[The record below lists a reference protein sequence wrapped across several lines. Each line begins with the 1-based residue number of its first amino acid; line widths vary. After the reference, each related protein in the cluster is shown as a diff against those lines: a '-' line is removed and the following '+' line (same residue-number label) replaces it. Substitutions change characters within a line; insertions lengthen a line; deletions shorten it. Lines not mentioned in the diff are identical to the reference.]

1 MKRILFFLFIQI
13 SVIFSLMADDGGTT
27 NVENWTYGNIYVKEP
42 NDKIALEK
50 ELMICSMDSVTAIF
64 VFKNTTDDTV
74 TVDCAFPIDVVLP
87 YSLGNTGEEIEY
99 LEDAINRCYSYRVLK
114 LLLGTKESFEPREV
128 LREGGVICLTDR
140 IEKLVRQH
148 DKELRLMSI
157 DQFNSYVDT
166 LLKKDE
172 HGLKPNCV
180 IEQDGKTID
189 LLNVGIESSV
199 YTDRVKLKNE
209 IKMQFHFHH
218 KLKFLPNAYS
228 KVVVKYEVESVKQ
241 TYDGFY
247 SYFYDISTG
256 GTWKNGIINSF
267 MLITQNCDFND
278 RHSKQKFEYICLDE
292 LEHCGIYSKINF
304 KPSKNEYFEFEQNY
318 IVGYEHD
325 AYPYPEYKDLKSINL
340 KDLNASQS
348 WNNIEAMMDKDRFT
362 SCAVTDWK
370 NATLEFTL
378 PKDAYGPYM
387 YNGTIGTIINKEN
400 FDSYIES
407 LKIDTISPWEIMP
420 DDPSVYDYNRVNE
433 ILIER
438 LDGDMSDSISLN
450 VEYTDPRKFPCLF
463 DWYRFNHI
471 ETLHFF
477 PAGRYR
483 LSIKGINPGVVT
495 QDTTCITEFC
505 FLPIGAC
512 MAEIFKN
519 DYYSEIP
526 IFQKIF
532 DMSKCTT
539 DNSSVEKKD
548 TVSVVEPMTMD
559 TVPSTVISATP
570 KVVILNREIPLSV
583 LIGALIFTVFIILG
597 CVYWQKKH
605 KI

>member
-1 MKRILFFLFIQI
+1 MKRILFILFIQL
-13 SVIFSLMADDGGTT
+13 SAIFSLMADDGGTT
-27 NVENWTYGNIYVKEP
+27 NVEDWTYGNIYVKEP

-50 ELMICSMDSVTAIF
+50 ELMVCSMDSITAIF

-74 TVDCAFPIDVVLP
+74 AVDCAFPIDVVLP
-87 YSLGNTGEEIEY
+87 YTIENVKENEY
-99 LEDAINRCYSYRVLK
+99 ELWRCYSFRVLRM
-114 LLLGTKESFEPREV
+114 LLGTKDTIDPKEV
-128 LREGGVICLTDR
+128 VGLGGSIAINDR
-140 IEKLVRQH
+140 IKELVQQH
-148 DKELRLMSI
+148 DKELRVMSWKNYVGYI
-157 DQFNSYVDT
+157 DSLELENTMSTSFSKNSYIP
-166 LLKKDE
+166 E
-172 HGLKPNCV
+172 CE
-180 IEQDGKTID
+180 IEQNGQFVDIQ
-189 LLNVGIESSV
+189 NVGIESSV
-199 YTDRVKLKNE
+199 SSKE

-218 KLKFLPNAYS
+218 QLKFLPNAYS
-228 KVVVKYEVESVKQ
+228 KVVVKYGVESMKQ
-241 TYDGFY
+241 NYNGEYGYT
-247 SYFYDISTG
+247 YDISTG

-267 MLITQNCDFND
+267 MLITQNCDLYD

-292 LEHCGIYSKINF
+292 LEHCGIHSIMNF
-304 KPSKNEYFEFEQNY
+304 KPSKNEYFKFVQNY

-325 AYPYPEYKDLKSINL
+325 AYPYPEYKDLKYITL
-340 KDLNASQS
+340 KDLNASPS
-348 WNNIEAMMDKDRFT
+348 WKNIEAMMDKDRFT
-362 SCAVTDWK
+362 SCAITDWK

-477 PAGRYR
+477 PAGKYR

-512 MAEIFKN
+512 MAEILKN

-583 LIGALIFTVFIILG
+583 LIGALIFTVLIILG

>member
-1 MKRILFFLFIQI
+1 MKRILFILFIQL
-13 SVIFSLMADDGGTT
+13 SAIFSLMADDGGTT
-27 NVENWTYGNIYVKEP
+27 NVEDWTYGNIYVKEP

-50 ELMICSMDSVTAIF
+50 ELMVCSMDSITAIF

-74 TVDCAFPIDVVLP
+74 AVDCAFPIDVVLP
-87 YSLGNTGEEIEY
+87 YTIENVKENEY
-99 LEDAINRCYSYRVLK
+99 ELWRCYSFRVLRM
-114 LLLGTKESFEPREV
+114 LLGTKDTIDPKEV
-128 LREGGVICLTDR
+128 VGLGGSIAINDR
-140 IEKLVRQH
+140 IKELVQQH
-148 DKELRLMSI
+148 DKELRVMSWKNYVGYI
-157 DQFNSYVDT
+157 DSLELENTMSTSFSENSYIP
-166 LLKKDE
+166 E
-172 HGLKPNCV
+172 CE
-180 IEQDGKTID
+180 IEQNGQFVDIQ
-189 LLNVGIESSV
+189 NVGIESSV
-199 YTDRVKLKNE
+199 SSKE

-218 KLKFLPNAYS
+218 QLKFLPNAYS
-228 KVVVKYEVESVKQ
+228 KVVVKYRVESMKQ
-241 TYDGFY
+241 NYNGEYGYT
-247 SYFYDISTG
+247 YDISTG

-267 MLITQNCDFND
+267 MLITQNCDLYD

-292 LEHCGIYSKINF
+292 LEHCGIHSIMNF
-304 KPSKNEYFEFEQNY
+304 KPSKNEYFKFVQNY

-325 AYPYPEYKDLKSINL
+325 AYPYPEYKDLKYITL
-340 KDLNASQS
+340 KDLNASPS
-348 WNNIEAMMDKDRFT
+348 WKNIEAMMDKDRFT
-362 SCAVTDWK
+362 SCAITDWK

-477 PAGRYR
+477 PAGKYR

-512 MAEIFKN
+512 MAEILKN

-532 DMSKCTT
+532 DMTKFTT

-583 LIGALIFTVFIILG
+583 LIGALIFTVLIILG

>member
-1 MKRILFFLFIQI
+1 MKRILFILFIQL
-13 SVIFSLMADDGGTT
+13 SAIFSLMADDGGTT
-27 NVENWTYGNIYVKEP
+27 NVEDWTYGNIYVKEP

-50 ELMICSMDSVTAIF
+50 ELMVCSMDSITAIF

-74 TVDCAFPIDVVLP
+74 AVDCAFPIDVVLP
-87 YSLGNTGEEIEY
+87 YTIENVKENEY
-99 LEDAINRCYSYRVLK
+99 ELWRCYSFRVLRM
-114 LLLGTKESFEPREV
+114 LLGTKDTIDPKEV
-128 LREGGVICLTDR
+128 VGLGGSIAINDR
-140 IEKLVRQH
+140 IKELVQQH
-148 DKELRLMSI
+148 DKELRVMSWKNYVGYI
-157 DQFNSYVDT
+157 DSLELENTMSTSFSKNSYIP
-166 LLKKDE
+166 E
-172 HGLKPNCV
+172 CE
-180 IEQDGKTID
+180 IEQNGQFVDIQ
-189 LLNVGIESSV
+189 NVGIESSV
-199 YTDRVKLKNE
+199 SSKE

-218 KLKFLPNAYS
+218 QLKFLPNAYS

-267 MLITQNCDFND
+267 MLITQNCDLYD

-292 LEHCGIYSKINF
+292 LKHCGIHSIMNF
-304 KPSKNEYFEFEQNY
+304 KPSKNEYFKFVQNY

-325 AYPYPEYKDLKSINL
+325 AYPYPEYKDLKYITL
-340 KDLNASQS
+340 KDLNASPS
-348 WNNIEAMMDKDRFT
+348 WKNIEAMMDKDRFT
-362 SCAVTDWK
+362 SCAITDWK

-477 PAGRYR
+477 PAGKYR

-512 MAEIFKN
+512 MAEILKN

-583 LIGALIFTVFIILG
+583 LIGALIFTVLIILG